1 MNKFIGIGRLVRDPE
16 MKYSQSGMAI
26 CKFTVAI
33 NRRFKKDETDFIDV
47 VTFKAL
53 AENCANYLQK
63 GSQAAVSGELQIGSY
78 ENKEG
83 QRVKTVQIMADEVVF
98 LTPKGSNKSS
108 GGGWDDIAKE
118 KAGDDDDIPF

>member
-1 MNKFIGIGRLVRDPE
+1 MNKFVGIGRLVRDPE
-16 MKYSQSGMAI
+16 MKYSQSGIAI

-78 ENKEG
+78 ENKDG
-83 QRVKTVQIMADEVVF
+83 QKVKTVQIMANEVVF
-98 LTPKGSNKSS
+98 LTPKSKDKQ
-108 GGGWDDIAKE
+108 GGNWDDVAKE
-118 KAGDDDDIPF
+118 QADDDDIPF

>member
-1 MNKFIGIGRLVRDPE
+1 MNKFVGIGRLVRDPE

-33 NRRFKKDETDFIDV
+33 NRRFKKDETDFVDV

-78 ENKEG
+78 ENKDG
-83 QRVKTVQIMADEVVF
+83 QKVKTVQIMADEVVF
-98 LTPKGSNKSS
+98 LTPKAKDKQDA
-108 GGGWDDIAKE
+108 GWDDVAKE
-118 KAGDDDDIPF
+118 QTSDEEILF